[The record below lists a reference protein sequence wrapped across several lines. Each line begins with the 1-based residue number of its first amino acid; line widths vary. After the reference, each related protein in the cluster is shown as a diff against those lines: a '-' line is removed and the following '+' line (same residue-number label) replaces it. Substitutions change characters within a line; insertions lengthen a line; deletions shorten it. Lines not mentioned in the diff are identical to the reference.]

1 MIEWLA
7 APRALR
13 MLVKDVDQAS
23 AAAQDRPGGVFVR
36 LVLKLAGHTV
46 ADEIPPVPED
56 VQKHNGI

>member
-1 MIEWLA
+1 
-7 APRALR
+7 